1 MATIGTRQ
9 VVIMVLVILLNMDSV
24 YSQRIALGLALGH
37 ALLLSTPARGQTTR
51 LEILPSQGGKLELRW
66 TNQPPGL
73 MLEMAE
79 RLASPVTWQP
89 APETPLAEGD
99 LRTVSLTPA
108 GTARFYR
115 LRGGSFTIVEE
126 SSPAPGESG
135 VSLTRE
141 TILRFS
147 LPLAA
152 GTQLTTERFHTL
164 FGGRKLLSRV
174 ELSGDRRQATL
185 FYLEPLPAGSRVV
198 ATLVGDGLQDGS
210 GQELDAD
217 GDGQPGGTYSLSFDT
232 MSTAGLPGT
241 AVIGHV
247 FASDPIPNGDGV
259 TNRPLGG
266 VTVTVDGAEE
276 RLRAVTDEHGYFN
289 LGPCPAGRFFVHIDG
304 RTAWESNWPD
314 GVYYPF
320 VGKTFEAVAGRT
332 NNLAGGTGEIFL
344 PLVKAG
350 TLQPVSATQPTQVTF
365 PQGVLA
371 EHPELAGV
379 SLTVPANAL
388 FADDGTRGGRVGI
401 APVASDRIPSPLPPG
416 LAFPLVFTIQTD
428 GPSNF
433 DQPVGVR
440 FPNLPDPATGAVLPP
455 GAKSALWSYNHDTGR
470 WEVQGSMTVT
480 PDGKF
485 VETDAGVGIRQPGW
499 HASAPGSAGSGGG
512 GNNGPCENEQ
522 QALEDALFSCAF
534 GIGLGLLE
542 VAPAIGCG
550 ISLASAVN
558 GMISGCSDPQSSC
571 AGAVAY
577 NAFFGAA
584 GCIPGPVGGTIG
596 TFAGLLQCSIEL
608 GAAVGDLAACQSINS
623 APAKVQTLSRAHPS
637 APVSNDLQ
645 DQLLQSSSSL
655 VTSILGDAAWL
666 GVAAADHA
674 NTTAFANALV
684 AALAAES
691 DGGARLTAAEQNA
704 LLALPAPGGLSL
716 EARTALLTRFDRFAQ
731 GGITPQEQQTI
742 GQAANALMAH
752 STQAQEL
759 GWETMLDGMMDSW
772 AELVT
777 EFSARATSQAESR
790 QARTATAL
798 ASQSPSPRRTIGPA
812 HERMLYYRVID
823 QVTGLVR
830 HGQTD
835 ASGRLAQLILGP
847 DRPHILTYL
856 DPLTLEVG
864 SIFFQ
869 AGAPGGR
876 IFLPLARLVKLE
888 GLDADGDG
896 LTDLQEA
903 IVGTNP
909 TAADSDGDGA
919 NDLVEVQQGQN
930 PLDGLALGEGVVA
943 SLALGGRAL
952 GLHLEGSS
960 LFVANG
966 LAGLSVINVEN
977 PLRPVLLGQLDLPGE
992 SYDVTYSP
1000 EQRVVTLVATPE
1012 QYIPGERGLVHFV
1025 DVADPAA
1032 PRLLRSYS
1040 LPTTAV
1046 EAWNGKVYV
1055 ALGQYAAKEVRIYEP
1070 GSALEVGRFVT
1081 EDYPTGLRVAGG
1093 RAYVAT
1099 LSGLEI
1105 FDATL
1110 PQPVRLGRLAGE
1122 FSVEA
1127 LGRVHLV
1134 LEGSTLFVAK
1144 AKGPVTIDVSDPAAP
1159 AYVGLPIANAP
1170 VVRSLALNGAGRML
1184 ALTGGTPTGNPQG
1197 AAFFSIYNVTDP
1209 ANLGEF
1215 EFSLSTPGRARDL
1228 VSLSGLALV
1237 ADDTAGL
1244 TVLNFTG
1251 QDTAR
1256 QAPALSLDSA
1266 GLDEDRATPGVQVR
1280 EGGHLEVSPSVKD
1293 DLQLERIELLVNGEL
1308 AQTGHTYPARFGVD
1322 LPLLAAGSSNVVL
1335 QFRAVDRAGNAAL
1348 GQPIPLELVR
1358 DVQPPALVHSL
1369 PAQGGAAY
1377 LGQPFAL
1384 EYSEPLDP
1392 AALDAPKVT
1401 LLALGADAA
1410 PGGGDDV
1417 EIPLTGATASGAT
1430 AQLTFPAQLT
1440 PGRYRL
1446 TSAAGFARDRA
1457 GNPTTQDQVITFDL
1471 VDASPGTSVW
1481 ISDLDGQF
1489 DEPVHWLFGRV
1500 PTHDDN
1506 VLLERFGAKPVVTV
1520 DSTAIVKSIRIGT
1533 PLTSANRA
1541 NLNVLGDLT
1550 ASERV
1555 DVPDG
1560 YLSVGGSALF
1570 EQPLTVNGGQVQA
1583 SGRLETKSTLSLS
1596 QGGSLTLSGPDAK
1609 LVPTGGMTGANFILT
1624 AKDGAVV
1631 DLPGFVQYDGPGD
1644 FTPLFPVGSAFRAQ
1658 GAGSRLTLVDMEA
1671 ANGPVDWNVRGAPSI
1686 SFEAVSGGELRLPK
1700 LARLTGRTRVVAS
1713 GFGSVLDAPLLA
1725 NVSGPDSDFRSV
1737 IEADGQGLIQG
1748 WIITN
1753 LVHCDVTLDSEGVLR
1768 GNAIDLGETASLRGT
1783 GALAANLVA
1792 RGAMRLDG
1800 VPGSL
1805 VIDGDLTLTA
1815 TSVLEATFGLGA
1827 ARDEAGRLEVKG
1839 ATALAGTLKL
1849 VPARNYAP
1857 SAGQQFQVAVFSQAP
1872 TGAFA
1877 QQDDTGLGAAVK
1889 AEASGL
1895 PAELRVTLSPR

>member
-1 MATIGTRQ
+1 
-9 VVIMVLVILLNMDSV
+9 MDSV

-37 ALLLSTPARGQTTR
+37 ALLLSTPTHGQTTR
-51 LEILPSQGGKLELRW
+51 LEILSGQGGKLELRW

-79 RLASPVTWQP
+79 RLASPMAWQL

-126 SSPAPGESG
+126 ASPAPGESG

-147 LPLAA
+147 QPLAA

-198 ATLVGDGLQDGS
+198 ASLIGDGLQDGS

-232 MSTAGLPGT
+232 MSTAGLAGT

-247 FASDPIPNGDGV
+247 FASDPMPNGDGV
-259 TNRPLGG
+259 TNRPLAG

-276 RLRAVTDEHGYFN
+276 RLRAVTDEQGYFS

-304 RTAWESNWPD
+304 RTAWESTWPD
-314 GVYYPF
+314 GAYYPF
-320 VGKTFEAVAGRT
+320 VGKTFEAVPGRT

-350 TLQPVSATQPTQVTF
+350 TLQPISATQPTLVTF
-365 PQGVLA
+365 PQAVLA

-379 SLTVPANAL
+379 GLTVPANAL

-401 APVASDRIPSPLPPG
+401 APVAPDRIPSPLPPG
-416 LAFPLVFTIQTD
+416 LDFPLVFTIQTD

-433 DQPVGVR
+433 DQPVAVR
-440 FPNLPDPATGAVLPP
+440 FPNLPDPVTGVVLPP

-522 QALEDALFSCAF
+522 QALEDALFNCAF

-608 GAAVGDLAACQSINS
+608 GSAVGDLAACQSINS
-623 APAKVQTLSRAHPS
+623 SPAQARMQGRVGLSAPA
-637 APVSNDLQ
+637 SNDLQ
-645 DQLLQSSSSL
+645 NQLLQSSSSL

-684 AALAAES
+684 AGLAPES
-691 DGGARLTAAEQNA
+691 EGGARLTAGEQSA
-704 LLALPAPGGLSL
+704 LLALPAPGGLSV
-716 EARTALLTRFDRFAQ
+716 ESRTALLARFDRFAQ

-742 GQAANALMAH
+742 SQAANALLAT
-752 STQAQEL
+752 STQAQDL

-777 EFSARATSQAESR
+777 EFTSRATSQAESR

-798 ASQSPSPRRTIGPA
+798 AAQNQSPRRTIGPP
-812 HERMLYYRVID
+812 HERVLYYRVID

-835 ASGRLAQLILGP
+835 ASGRLAQLILAP

-896 LTDLQEA
+896 LTDLQEG

-909 TAADSDGDGA
+909 TAADTDGDGV

-952 GLHLEGSS
+952 GLHLDGSR

-1000 EQRVVTLVATPE
+1000 EHRVVALVASPE
-1012 QYIPGERGLVHFV
+1012 QFVPGERGLVHFV
-1025 DVADPAA
+1025 DVADPAV

-1046 EAWNGKVYV
+1046 DAWNGKVYV
-1055 ALGQYAAKEVRIYEP
+1055 ALGQYAAKEVRIYDP
-1070 GSALEVGRFVT
+1070 GSALEMGRLVT
-1081 EDYPTGLRVAGG
+1081 QDYPTGLRVAGG

-1105 FDATL
+1105 FDVTL

-1122 FSVEA
+1122 FPVEA
-1127 LGRVHLV
+1127 FGRVQLV

-1144 AKGPVTIDVSDPAAP
+1144 AKGPVTIDVADPAAP
-1159 AYVGLPIANAP
+1159 AYIGLPIANAP

-1197 AAFFSIYNVTDP
+1197 AAFFSVYDVTDP
-1209 ANLGEF
+1209 ANLGVF

-1256 QAPALSLDSA
+1256 QAPAVSLDSA
-1266 GLDEDRATPGVQVR
+1266 SLDEDTAVLGVQVR
-1280 EGGHLEVSPSVKD
+1280 EGGHLEVSPGVKD
-1293 DLQLERIELLVNGEL
+1293 DLQLERIELLINGQLTRTE
-1308 AQTGHTYPARFGVD
+1308 HTYPARFGVD

-1358 DVQPPALVHSL
+1358 DGQPPILVHSL
-1369 PAQGGAAY
+1369 PAQGGAAF
-1377 LGQPFAL
+1377 LGQAFAL
-1384 EYSEPLDP
+1384 QFSEPLDA
-1392 AALDAPKVT
+1392 AALDATKVA
-1401 LLALGADAA
+1401 LLALGADATL
-1410 PGGGDDV
+1410 GGGDDLEV
-1417 EIPLTGATASGAT
+1417 PLTSASIAGATVNLVFPPQPGA
-1430 AQLTFPAQLT
+1430 
-1440 PGRYRL
+1440 GRYRL
-1446 TSAAGFARDRA
+1446 TLAAGFVRDRA
-1457 GNPTTQDQVITFDL
+1457 GNTTAQEQVITFDL
-1471 VDASPGTSVW
+1471 VDALPGTSVW

-1489 DEPVHWLFGRV
+1489 GEPGNWLFGRV
-1500 PTHDDN
+1500 PTHDDH
-1506 VLLERFGAKPVVTV
+1506 VLLQRFGAKPLVTV
-1520 DSTAIVKSIRIGT
+1520 GGTAIVKSIRT
-1533 PLTSANRA
+1533 AAPLTTAGRA
-1541 NLNVLGDLT
+1541 NLNVLGSLT

-1570 EQPLTVNGGQVQA
+1570 EQPLTVNGGQVQI
-1583 SGRLETKSTLSLS
+1583 SGRLETKGKLTLGG
-1596 QGGSLTLSGPDAK
+1596 GGSLTLSGPEAK
-1609 LVPTGGMTGANFILT
+1609 LIPTGGMSGANFVLT
-1624 AKDGAVV
+1624 ANDGAVI

-1644 FTPLFPVGSAFRAQ
+1644 FTTLFPVGSAFRAQ

-1671 ANGPVDWNVRGAPSI
+1671 ANGPVDWNVRGAPAI
-1686 SFEAVSGGELRLPK
+1686 SFEAISGGELHLPK

-1713 GFGSVLDAPLLA
+1713 GYGSLLDAPLLA
-1725 NVSGPDSDFRSV
+1725 DISGPDSDFGSTMEIV
-1737 IEADGQGLIQG
+1737 GQGMIQG

-1753 LVHCDVTLDSEGVLR
+1753 LVHCDITLDSEGALR
-1768 GNAIDLGETASLRGT
+1768 GSTIELGATATLRGSGT
-1783 GALAANLVA
+1783 VTADLVVRGAIKLDRAPGGLVA
-1792 RGAMRLDG
+1792 
-1800 VPGSL
+1800 
-1805 VIDGDLTLTA
+1805 DGDLALTG
-1815 TSVLEATFGLGA
+1815 TSVLEATVGLGA
-1827 ARDEAGRLEVKG
+1827 ARAEAGRLEVKG
-1839 ATALAGTLKL
+1839 TTALAGTMKT
-1849 VPARNYAP
+1849 VPAPNYTP
-1857 SAGQQFQVAVFSQAP
+1857 VPGSQFQVASFAQAP
-1872 TGAFA
+1872 AGTFA
-1877 QQDDTGLGAAVK
+1877 QQDDAGLGPMVK
-1889 AEASGL
+1889 AELSGL